1 MNASKLSKIFLTII
15 IGITTLNA
23 MADVREEIN
32 AIKLDEKYLFAE
44 ATDAEPNKAFESA
57 LYELTLI
64 INDVRSSKGKNTIEP
79 RDIMGMAEQKS
90 YPRGNKTL
98 SFVYLP
104 TEKALNVK
112 PRANKDIAIAQT
124 HKPDSA
130 TNTAVVGMP
139 DSVVPETV
147 QQVAPHTFATTHSN
161 NGAASVSARICEY
174 EMATEANMALKKYKN
189 EGSISQFARAHS
201 IDEIPKDAHLLLF
214 DRNRVIQAVLGPD
227 NGSGRTNLRTK
238 QPDNLNNYHQV
249 AIIWYK

>member
-1 MNASKLSKIFLTII
+1 
-15 IGITTLNA
+15 

-57 LYELTLI
+57 LYELTII

-90 YPRGNKTL
+90 YPRGNKTH

-104 TEKALNVK
+104 TEKALSVK
-112 PRANKDIAIAQT
+112 PRANKDIA
-124 HKPDSA
+124 
-130 TNTAVVGMP
+130 
-139 DSVVPETV
+139 
-147 QQVAPHTFATTHSN
+147 FATTHSN
-161 NGAASVSARICEY
+161 NGAVSVSARICEY

-201 IDEIPKDAHLLLF
+201 IDEIPNDAHLLLF